1 MTQSVDRARLKRRT
15 LADAMAALEE
25 AVSKPRSA
33 AGWVDLVSSALA
45 DLRSAWLEHVDEVES
60 DDGLLAEVIESAP
73 RLSGAVL
80 SIKTEHTTLMALI
93 DTIAETASSRPA
105 PELVRRRVLNLL
117 GHLTR
122 HRQHG
127 ADLVYEAYNVDISA
141 SD

>member
-1 MTQSVDRARLKRRT
+1 MARV
-15 LADAMAALEE
+15 EE

-33 AGWVDLVSSALA
+33 VGWIDLVASALTE
-45 DLRSAWLEHVDEVES
+45 LRAVWLAHVDEVEG
-60 DDGLLAEVIESAP
+60 DEGLLADVIEAAP
-73 RLSGAVL
+73 RLSGAVQE
-80 SIKTEHTTLMALI
+80 IKVEHR
-93 DTIAETASSRPA
+93 TIGAQVEAIATVVGASPA
-105 PELVRRRVLNLL
+105 PEAELVRRRVMSLL